1 MLGSFSFAVT
11 LTPSELYPFAKT
23 QVYITKTEEYLAI
36 PISSG
41 GGVDLLPHD
50 SYENFL
56 VGGEHRPGGDAT
68 KRCLGI
74 SWCQER
80 ILAHL
85 QLFLQ
90 IFVPTKND
98 VIAKIDKDIDHGLH
112 GTFVDS
118 IYIIKTPYLRK
129 EMIKGKIIVITK

>member
-1 MLGSFSFAVT
+1 MKS
-11 LTPSELYPFAKT
+11 
-23 QVYITKTEEYLAI
+23 ITGMEF
-36 PISSG
+36 
-41 GGVDLLPHD
+41 LPHD
-50 SYENFL
+50 SYEKFL
-56 VGGEHRPGGDAT
+56 VGGEHRQGGHAT
-68 KRCLGI
+68 SKRCLGI

-85 QLFLQ
+85 QLLLQ
-90 IFVPTKND
+90 ILVPTKND

-129 EMIKGKIIVITK
+129 KMIKGKIIVITK